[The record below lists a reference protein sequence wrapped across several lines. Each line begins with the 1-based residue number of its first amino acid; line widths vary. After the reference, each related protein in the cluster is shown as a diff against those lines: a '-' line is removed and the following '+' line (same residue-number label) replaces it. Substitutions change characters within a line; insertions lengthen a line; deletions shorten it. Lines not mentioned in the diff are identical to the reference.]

1 MSLVKSGLTWFRHTF
16 SWSNTQASWR
26 ERLIGLAFLVIAAL
40 LIWYSVYR
48 PVWES
53 AIAWGVYFI
62 ALAVC
67 SRQGWMRLFGP
78 VLFYDML
85 VTARRS
91 RYVIMRL
98 LYALLLLFILSFLF
112 LQLNQRNE

>member
-1 MSLVKSGLTWFRHTF
+1 MLLVKSGVTWFRHTF
-16 SWSNTQASWR
+16 SWSNSQASWR
-26 ERLIGLAFLVIAAL
+26 ERLIGLAFALVAAG
-40 LIWYSVYR
+40 LIFLTIRVE
-48 PVWES
+48 VWQA

-98 LYALLLLFILSFLF
+98 LYALLLLF
-112 LQLNQRNE
+112 